1 MSKSPRT
8 GVESASQ
15 DVCPQ
20 GTPSRAHPCIG
31 LNLVGR
37 IQRHSGWVYSVAI
50 SPDAS
55 RIASCSNDRT
65 VRIIQASHVAS
76 DSDSSGGIVLN
87 GHSHAVRCCAFN
99 SSGSLLATASWDGD
113 VRVWDVVSGACQ
125 RVISPAASGNRVYAC
140 AWAVSGTDASE
151 VLATAGGGGGTCPVD
166 FALRIWKLVGDEEAS
181 CRVLGG
187 HTKAVTCLA
196 FAADGISLAS
206 SSDDHTV
213 CSTALVLFNVL
224 PCHLYAK
231 LTRPQLRVWDV
242 ASGSCSLVMSH
253 ENAVCCCCWG
263 PGVPSSSSSNDSCY
277 RTIAS
282 GDQDSFVIVWNAD
295 TGILIVCR
303 VFLCNHV

>member
-8 GVESASQ
+8 GVKSATQ

-20 GTPSRAHPCIG
+20 GTPSRAHPWIG

-113 VRVWDVVSGACQ
+113 VRVWDAVSGACQ

-140 AWAVSGTDASE
+140 AWAVSDTDASE
-151 VLATAGGGGGTCPVD
+151 ILATAGGGGGTCPVD

-213 CSTALVLFNVL
+213 CCTAFYCSICCHVTSALIL
-224 PCHLYAK
+224 PVFSCECGTWHLA
-231 LTRPQLRVWDV
+231 
-242 ASGSCSLVMSH
+242 A
-253 ENAVCCCCWG
+253 
-263 PGVPSSSSSNDSCY
+263 VPSSCRTKTPFAAAAGVRVLRRARRQTTAATAQLQAGTKTRLSSFGMLTLVYSH
-277 RTIAS
+277 R
-282 GDQDSFVIVWNAD
+282 
-295 TGILIVCR
+295 LPL
-303 VFLCNHV
+303 FLCHHV